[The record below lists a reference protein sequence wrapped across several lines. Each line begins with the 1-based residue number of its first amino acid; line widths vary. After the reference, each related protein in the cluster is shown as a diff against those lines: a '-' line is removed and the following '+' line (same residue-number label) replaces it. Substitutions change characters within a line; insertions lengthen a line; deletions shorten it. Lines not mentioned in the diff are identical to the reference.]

1 MRPAEVSGA
10 RRLDRQ
16 CFLMMSENSGLPEK
30 VEYFDPSIPLDPIE
44 ASKSTV
50 REMPIFPLNMVAVP
64 TGKCPLHIFEM
75 RYRQMMNKIQETDE
89 RFGIIMVDSRNNA
102 LASVGT
108 TVQVYQRSLLDDG
121 RQLIM
126 NYGVGRF
133 KILKIISNEP
143 YMVALVDTDYED
155 IMKHSPELAKLE
167 QQVWETLNEVVRLTN
182 KIQDKQ
188 SVTVSGEAT
197 RYRPT
202 DEPSSDQK
210 QEDKRR
216 SNFSFALAN
225 MLDLPPEQ
233 KQLMVQTLDV
243 RQRLQFQYDL
253 LYETL
258 KMLAAQS
265 SLKDLNL
272 GGEGGL

>member
-1 MRPAEVSGA
+1 
-10 RRLDRQ
+10 
-16 CFLMMSENSGLPEK
+16 
-30 VEYFDPSIPLDPIE
+30 
-44 ASKSTV
+44 
-50 REMPIFPLNMVAVP
+50 
-64 TGKCPLHIFEM
+64 
-75 RYRQMMNKIQETDE
+75 MMNKIQETDE

-155 IMKHSPELAKLE
+155 IMKHSPELAQLE